1 MLAFLCKDKT
11 MDSVL
16 KIFGYLED
24 SLGSD
29 LFRSTFPLILTDNGS
44 EFADPVKFETGTE
57 NVKRTSLF
65 YCEPYASYQ
74 KGMLEKN
81 HEYIR
86 YLLPKGSSFDGLFQ
100 DDVSLMLSHINST
113 ARTSINGRT
122 PFELASLLLNE
133 RVIKA
138 AGLERIE
145 HDDVCLKPSLFKK

>member
-1 MLAFLCKDKT
+1 
-11 MDSVL
+11 
-16 KIFGYLED
+16 
-24 SLGSD
+24 
-29 LFRSTFPLILTDNGS
+29 
-44 EFADPVKFETGTE
+44 
-57 NVKRTSLF
+57 
-65 YCEPYASYQ
+65 
-74 KGMLEKN
+74 MLEKN

-86 YLLPKGSSFDGLFQ
+86 YLLPKGSSFDGLSQ

-138 AGLERIE
+138 TGLGRIE